1 MHCAAHQTN
10 LSAGHGKGNRDVTV
24 LERWVIRV
32 VARRSR
38 VRPCWLLL
46 AGQQGCGL
54 EKKQPK
60 KQRAWG
66 RRSVH
71 RSSLHCGES
80 PATATRSLTT
90 RQPAQ
95 LGGHLPA
102 GAARRY
108 PAVITA
114 AGTTSSAARSPQ
126 PATTLTCSVWGS

>member
-71 RSSLHCGES
+71 HSSLDCGES
-80 PATATRSLTT
+80 PATA
-90 RQPAQ
+90 Q
-95 LGGHLPA
+95 LLVA
-102 GAARRY
+102 SQLDSQL
-108 PAVITA
+108 
-114 AGTTSSAARSPQ
+114 SSAATCRQVQHANTLPSLPPQAPRAAPRGRRSQ
-126 PATTLTCSVWGS
+126 PHAA